1 MIKAIKQIEAC
12 SITPAVFEELFMEHY
27 PRLVRFAVRFV
38 AENTAEDMVQNC
50 FMRLWDKRAET
61 PLTNA
66 KNLLFLMVRN
76 ECLNEL
82 KHRTLTQTES
92 LDTLIEHEG
101 SEQLYWQDFAPDAD
115 CQLLGKELEEQI
127 MQALQHTSEKTQE
140 IFLLSRKQELKNQE
154 IALQFGITRQ
164 AVEKHIHIAL
174 DTLRK
179 YLPKNLL
186 PMVAILEIILLSN

>member
-1 MIKAIKQIEAC
+1 MIKAIKQIEAY